1 MMIFTSEGLGKPDWG
16 KMKLYENQVTL
27 IPRVV
32 FPDPHLIYTTGL
44 QHSWLQTWKN
54 ILYFEC
60 MFIVQVKRNLWLQ
73 FNIAVNSILITCFS

>member
-44 QHSWLQTWKN
+44 
-54 ILYFEC
+54 
-60 MFIVQVKRNLWLQ
+60 
-73 FNIAVNSILITCFS
+73 